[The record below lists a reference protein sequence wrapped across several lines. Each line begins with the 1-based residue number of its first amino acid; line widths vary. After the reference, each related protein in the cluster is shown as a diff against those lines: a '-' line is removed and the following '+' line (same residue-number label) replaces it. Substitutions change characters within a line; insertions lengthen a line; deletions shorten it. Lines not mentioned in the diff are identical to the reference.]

1 MIAERMTRALAACAA
16 TALLSGLVAACGAKS
31 GLRVEPRDA
40 AVIDGGA
47 RDAASRDAA
56 PFDEGVGDLGLRDG
70 GMPDEG
76 TVVLDAGCRR
86 DDECDDLIA
95 CTQTRCSAR
104 GLCEVTPDATSCD
117 DGIFC
122 TGVERCDLTVGCA
135 PSAPPSCAD
144 AIDCSVDTCDA
155 VLDGCTHTPDDTR
168 CPLSHRCDLVR
179 GCVARVLAI
188 DVSGGLFDVEVPS
201 AEIRS
206 LGTTDSVLA
215 DIALA
220 PDGTFYGA
228 AFDELVRVDS
238 VTGVT
243 TPVTSI
249 ITGDFNAVDFAP
261 DGQLYGAGRDQVVR
275 IDVAT
280 GDVDFIAVLPTG
292 YFSSGDLAFLPDGRM
307 FLTAT
312 RTGGDTIPDELF
324 EVRLDGRAPRRIGTM
339 GSPCV
344 WGLAAFGATI
354 YGLTCR
360 GEVLLV
366 DAATGSSRVLSRAS
380 VRFGGAAAR

>member
-1 MIAERMTRALAACAA
+1 MAKRLTRAVAVCFAA
-16 TALLSGLVAACGAKS
+16 TLLSMLVAACGAKS

-40 AVIDGGA
+40 SMVDGGA
-47 RDAASRDAA
+47 RDASRDAA
-56 PFDEGVGDLGLRDG
+56 FDEGFGDLGALRDAG
-70 GMPDEG
+70 ILDEG

-86 DDECDDLIA
+86 DEECADLIA
-95 CTQTRCSAR
+95 CTRTRCGAR
-104 GLCEVTPDATSCD
+104 RLCEVIPDGTACD
-117 DGIFC
+117 DGLFC
-122 TGVERCDLTVGCA
+122 TGVERCDLAAGCA
-135 PSAPPSCAD
+135 ASSPPSCAD
-144 AIDCSVDTCDA
+144 AIDCSVDACDA
-155 VLDGCTHTPDDTR
+155 LVDGCTHTPDDTR

-206 LGTTDSVLA
+206 LGTTDRALA

-228 AFDELVRVDS
+228 SFGELVRVDS
-238 VTGVT
+238 VSGVT

-249 ITGDFNAVDFAP
+249 ITGEFNAVDFAP
-261 DGQLYGAGRDQVVR
+261 DGQLYGAGRDQIVR
-275 IDVAT
+275 IDVVT
-280 GDVDFIAVLPTG
+280 GAVEFIAVLPAG
-292 YFSSGDLAFLPDGRM
+292 YISSGDLAFLPDGRM
-307 FLTAT
+307 LLTAT
-312 RTGGDTIPDELF
+312 RSGGETVPDELF

-344 WGLAAFGATI
+344 WGLAAFGTTI

-366 DAATGSSRVLSRAS
+366 DPATGGSRVLARAS
-380 VRFGGAAAR
+380 ARFGGAAAR

>member
-1 MIAERMTRALAACAA
+1 MATLLSALA
-16 TALLSGLVAACGAKS
+16 GACGAKS
-31 GLRVEPRDA
+31 GLSLEPRDA
-40 AVIDGGA
+40 SMPDA
-47 RDAASRDAA
+47 RPRDASRDAA
-56 PFDEGVGDLGLRDG
+56 LVDAGGGDLGPRDA
-70 GMPDEG
+70 GMLDEG

-86 DDECDDLIA
+86 DEECADLVA
-95 CTQTRCSAR
+95 CTRTRCSAR
-104 GLCEVTPDATSCD
+104 GLCEVTPDATTCD
-117 DGIFC
+117 DGRFC
-122 TGVERCDLTVGCA
+122 TGVERCDLAADCA
-135 PSAPPSCAD
+135 ASSPPSCAD
-144 AIDCSVDTCDA
+144 AIDCSVDACDA
-155 VLDGCTHTPDDTR
+155 AADGCTHTPDDTR

-206 LGTTDSVLA
+206 LGTTDRALA

-228 AFDELVRVDS
+228 SFGELVSVDS
-238 VTGVT
+238 VTGAT
-243 TPVTSI
+243 SPVTSI

-261 DGQLYGAGRDQVVR
+261 DGQLYGAGSDQVVR
-275 IDVAT
+275 IDVVT
-280 GDVDFIAVLPTG
+280 GAVEFIAVLPAG
-292 YFSSGDLAFLPDGRM
+292 YVSSGDLAFLPDGRM
-307 FLTAT
+307 LLTAT
-312 RTGGDTIPDELF
+312 RTGGDTSPDELF

-339 GSPCV
+339 GSACV

-366 DAATGSSRVLSRAS
+366 DAATGSSRVLARAS
-380 VRFGGAAAR
+380 ARFGGAAAR